1 MARIIKPG
9 IRRYKELRGTCKKCT
24 CVFAVDPAEAK
35 EGSTF
40 NGEVSTYALCPCCG
54 ADVTGLTEEWVT
66 VDYGPPKMT
75 PPPQPWQHPHME
87 PPKPR
92 L

>member
-9 IRRYKELRGTCKKCT
+9 IRRVKELHGTCDHCT
-24 CVFAVDPAEAK
+24 CVFAVE
-35 EGSTF
+35 EGDLCHDTVL
-40 NGEVSTYALCPCCG
+40 GEERKYYPCPCCNKRVYTFL
-54 ADVTGLTEEWVT
+54 ATTTT